1 MWYTMWYTI
10 TRIFHSEQRSTNDAT
25 RRDAGPIPSA
35 LVTSAAQDS
44 AGAPVAAS
52 TDGIT
57 IRRVQSNDEYDACV
71 RMQHAIWGEDFT
83 EIVPA
88 TMLKV
93 TQQIGGVTA
102 GAFDASSR
110 LLGFVFGMMG
120 AIDGQLVHWSDMLA
134 VHPDARNKGLGRR
147 LKLFQRE
154 LLRPLGVDRM
164 FWTYDPLVAK
174 NAFLNIV
181 RLGARPTEYV
191 VDMYGADTHSA
202 LHGGIG
208 TDRFVVAW
216 DLTRDGGANAR
227 TSPDGDPDATGAP
240 IANALA
246 FGTTR
251 GAGPV
256 AELPDADVVR
266 VEVPA
271 DIDSVIARDIST
283 AATLRESTRRI
294 FTHYMDRGYAITGF
308 SHLTPDDRYFYIL
321 SRNTSR

>member
-1 MWYTMWYTI
+1 MT
-10 TRIFHSEQRSTNDAT
+10 SPAT
-25 RRDAGPIPSA
+25 GGSA
-35 LVTSAAQDS
+35 PTAA
-44 AGAPVAAS
+44 AA
-52 TDGIT
+52 DGIS
-57 IRRVQSNDEYDACV
+57 IRRVRTNEEYDACV

-83 EIVPA
+83 EAVPA
-88 TMLKV
+88 TILKV

-102 GAFDASSR
+102 GAFDPGGR

-120 AIDGQLVHWSDMLA
+120 SMDGALVHWSDMLA
-134 VHPDARNKGLGRR
+134 VHHDARNKGLGRR

-154 LLRPLGVDRM
+154 LLRPLGVERM

-191 VDMYGADTHSA
+191 IDMYGADTHSA
-202 LHGGIG
+202 LHSGLG
-208 TDRFVVAW
+208 TDRFIVAW
-216 DLTRDGGANAR
+216 DLTKDGGANTRSEADVESDAR
-227 TSPDGDPDATGAP
+227 QAP

-246 FGTTR
+246 AGVGR
-251 GAGPV
+251 SAGP
-256 AELPDADVVR
+256 AMELPDADVVR

-271 DIDSVIARDIST
+271 DIDAVLARDVSV

-294 FTHYMDRGYAITGF
+294 FTYYMDRHYRVAGF

-321 SRNTSR
+321 SRNATR